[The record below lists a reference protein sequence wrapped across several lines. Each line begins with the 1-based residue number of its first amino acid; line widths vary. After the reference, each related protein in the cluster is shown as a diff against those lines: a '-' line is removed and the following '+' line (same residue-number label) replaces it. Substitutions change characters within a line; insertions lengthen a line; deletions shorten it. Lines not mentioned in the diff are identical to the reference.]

1 MTGYDVQLHL
11 RCRNSIVT
19 HECYRLI
26 LTPRMSRIFL
36 EKNNLIL
43 QKKESGVDKV
53 VNFKDFLNDLIKKGS
68 TLHPKLDSRTFQD
81 D

>member
-53 VNFKDFLNDLIKKGS
+53 VNFKDFLNDLIKK
-68 TLHPKLDSRTFQD
+68 
-81 D
+81 